1 MDTGATVGTKGETR
15 CDTKGNVGT
24 SDHVTVTALGDLD
37 DCSDHGIEGEHAEDA
52 CTVVESEDHGGDYAR
67 YWAIVSYRL
76 IG

>member
-1 MDTGATVGTKGETR
+1 M
-15 CDTKGNVGT
+15 
-24 SDHVTVTALGDLD
+24 TVTALGDLD